1 MREFWSE
8 LHAHTDYSNLTLV
21 DCINKVENLIQYAFD
36 LGLHGLAITD
46 HEALCGHIKARDFIE
61 SKRKSSDEELA
72 KKWKDF
78 KLILGNEI
86 YLCRNGLSESNFI
99 SGQDKF
105 YHFILLAKDE
115 IGHSQLQE
123 LSSLAWERS
132 WMKFIRRRPT
142 YYSDIEKIVG
152 NNPGH
157 IIASTACIGGFL
169 GTTILKYGADSKNK
183 SKYQQGI
190 IDFLNWC
197 VNIFGEENFF
207 LEMQP
212 SNEEEQVFVNTE
224 IQKISAA
231 MGIPVIITTDAHYLK
246 KEDRKIHKAYLNS
259 KDGDREV
266 DSFYASTYVMTAEE
280 IHEYMDD
287 TVGASS
293 VSEYLSNTNLIADMC
308 EDYSLEKP
316 IVVPYIPLNDYEYLI
331 KDRNYNISEYYSNIP
346 SLKLFAESPYI
357 SDNHLAFRIVDAINS
372 NKFYTQDDK
381 VKDRLERIEV
391 ELNTLWT
398 SSEKQD
404 IRWSAYLLQESD
416 YVKIFWE
423 DSLVG
428 PGRGSGVSFYLNYL
442 LDICQID
449 PTREKAPMRYWR
461 FINPERASILDID
474 VDIEGNKRNRIIE
487 HMQEVYGKE
496 HVTRVC
502 TFGTEKA
509 RRAIATACR
518 GLGIDVDIAQYLG
531 SMVASERGI
540 QRTLSET
547 FYGDEEKGIAPNK
560 QFVIEM
566 TDNYPEV
573 WNVAQ
578 RIEGLV
584 CSVGI
589 HAGGVI
595 ITDKPIQKSCAI
607 MRTQKG
613 DIVSQYELHDAEKA
627 GLIKIDLLAVEALDK
642 ERACIDLLCKYNY
655 AEKKDTLR
663 ETYENI
669 IGVYKIERDN
679 PDMWKMIWENKIF
692 SIFQMDQASGV
703 QGIALTKPKS
713 VEDLA
718 TLNSVIRLMAS
729 EKGAEQPLNKYARF
743 RSNPDDWEKE
753 MNEYGL
759 NEDEKKLIRK
769 HLTLSCG
776 ICESQEA
783 MMSLLLEP
791 EVAGWSLAQVDKTR
805 KAVAKKKP
813 KEFKELTEQFFENA
827 KEKNLSKN
835 LTDYVWNVLVK
846 TQKGYSFNL
855 SHTLAYSIIG
865 LQEMNLAFNYPII
878 FWNCANMIVDS
889 GATDSIADEDEDDEK
904 GIVILDSD
912 DEDEDED
919 DVVVATQ
926 KKAENKTVDYEKISL
941 AIGKMRKHGISVSLP
956 DINMSDYS
964 FTPNVESNTI
974 IYGIKG
980 ITRIGDSLVKEIIMN
995 RPYMSINDFM
1005 SKVKVNKTQIVNLIK
1020 SGCFDRVEGKTR
1032 EEILYDY
1039 TVSISDTKSR
1049 LTLQNM
1055 PSLIREDLIPD
1066 EMKEYEKLYNFNKYL
1081 KQYKSGIYYILDS
1094 DARDFYCNR
1103 FDTNQIKEIESG
1115 ETGIIQTVW
1124 DKIYKKAMEPMRD
1137 YLKDPKNHMLDIV
1150 NSRAISVMK
1159 DKYAK
1164 GNISKWEMQSVGFY
1178 SHEHELQKY
1187 YNDGYF
1193 NSYPLT
1199 SFSMLPEDPVVDKMV
1214 FNKKSGQ
1221 SIPLFKLSF
1230 IAGTVIGKNKNKHIV
1245 ALLTDSGV
1253 VNVKIWDAQFTKY
1266 DKQISVKLDT
1276 GKKKIIERSWFSRG
1290 NKLLLCG
1297 IRRGDNFIPK
1307 IYKNGC
1313 GLSSPIILIDDDMN
1327 LVYSRADEEE

>member
-1 MREFWSE
+1 
-8 LHAHTDYSNLTLV
+8 
-21 DCINKVENLIQYAFD
+21 
-36 LGLHGLAITD
+36 
-46 HEALCGHIKARDFIE
+46 
-61 SKRKSSDEELA
+61 
-72 KKWKDF
+72 
-78 KLILGNEI
+78 
-86 YLCRNGLSESNFI
+86 
-99 SGQDKF
+99 
-105 YHFILLAKDE
+105 
-115 IGHSQLQE
+115 
-123 LSSLAWERS
+123 
-132 WMKFIRRRPT
+132 
-142 YYSDIEKIVG
+142 
-152 NNPGH
+152 
-157 IIASTACIGGFL
+157 
-169 GTTILKYGADSKNK
+169 
-183 SKYQQGI
+183 
-190 IDFLNWC
+190 
-197 VNIFGEENFF
+197 
-207 LEMQP
+207 
-212 SNEEEQVFVNTE
+212 
-224 IQKISAA
+224 
-231 MGIPVIITTDAHYLK
+231 
-246 KEDRKIHKAYLNS
+246 
-259 KDGDREV
+259 
-266 DSFYASTYVMTAEE
+266 
-280 IHEYMDD
+280 
-287 TVGASS
+287 
-293 VSEYLSNTNLIADMC
+293 
-308 EDYSLEKP
+308 
-316 IVVPYIPLNDYEYLI
+316 
-331 KDRNYNISEYYSNIP
+331 
-346 SLKLFAESPYI
+346 
-357 SDNHLAFRIVDAINS
+357 
-372 NKFYTQDDK
+372 
-381 VKDRLERIEV
+381 
-391 ELNTLWT
+391 
-398 SSEKQD
+398 
-404 IRWSAYLLQESD
+404 
-416 YVKIFWE
+416 
-423 DSLVG
+423 
-428 PGRGSGVSFYLNYL
+428 
-442 LDICQID
+442 
-449 PTREKAPMRYWR
+449 
-461 FINPERASILDID
+461 
-474 VDIEGNKRNRIIE
+474 
-487 HMQEVYGKE
+487 
-496 HVTRVC
+496 
-502 TFGTEKA
+502 
-509 RRAIATACR
+509 
-518 GLGIDVDIAQYLG
+518 
-531 SMVASERGI
+531 
-540 QRTLSET
+540 
-547 FYGDEEKGIAPNK
+547 
-560 QFVIEM
+560 
-566 TDNYPEV
+566 
-573 WNVAQ
+573 
-578 RIEGLV
+578 
-584 CSVGI
+584 
-589 HAGGVI
+589 
-595 ITDKPIQKSCAI
+595 

-692 SIFQMDQASGV
+692 SIFQMDQTSGV

-835 LTDYVWNVLVK
+835 LTNYIWNVLVK

-889 GATDSIADEDEDDEK
+889 GATDSIVDEDEDDEK

-919 DVVVATQ
+919 DVVVATK

-980 ITRIGDSLVKEIIMN
+980 ITRIGDSLVKEIITN
-995 RPYMSINDFM
+995 RPYTSINDFM

-1032 EEILYDY
+1032 EDILYDY

-1094 DARDFYCNR
+1094 DARDFYCDR

-1150 NSRAISVMK
+1150 NGRAISVMK

-1199 SFSMLPEDPVVDKMV
+1199 SFSILPEDPVVDKMV

-1221 SIPLFKLSF
+1221 NIPLFKLSF

>member
-61 SKRKSSDEELA
+61 SKRKSGDEELV

-123 LSSLAWERS
+123 LSSRAWERS

-142 YYSDIEKIVG
+142 YYSDIEDIVG
-152 NNPGH
+152 KDPGH

-183 SKYQQGI
+183 SKYQQEI

-197 VNIFGEENFF
+197 VNIFGEDNFF

-266 DSFYASTYVMTAEE
+266 DSFYASTYVMTVEE
-280 IHEYMDD
+280 IHEYMDN
-287 TVGASS
+287 TIGASS

-372 NKFYTQDDK
+372 NKFYTQDGK

-398 SSEKQD
+398 SSEKKD

-566 TDNYPEV
+566 TENYPEV

-595 ITDKPIQKSCAI
+595 ITGKPIQKSCAI

-919 DVVVATQ
+919 DVVVATK

-995 RPYMSINDFM
+995 RPYTSINDFM

-1039 TVSISDTKSR
+1039 TVSISDIKSR

-1094 DARDFYCNR
+1094 DARDFYCDK

-1124 DKIYKKAMEPMRD
+1124 DKMYKKAMEPMRD

-1150 NSRAISVMK
+1150 NGRAISVMK

-1221 SIPLFKLSF
+1221 NIPLFKLSF

-1253 VNVKIWDAQFTKY
+1253 VNVKIWDTQFTKY
-1266 DKQISVKLDT
+1266 DKQISIKLDT